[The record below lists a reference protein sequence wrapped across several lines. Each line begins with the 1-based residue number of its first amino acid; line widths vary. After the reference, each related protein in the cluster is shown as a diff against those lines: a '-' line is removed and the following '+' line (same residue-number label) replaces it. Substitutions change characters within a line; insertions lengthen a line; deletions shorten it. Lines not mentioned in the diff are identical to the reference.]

1 MVNGPGEAALTDI
14 GITGGGKDSNMLYLN
29 GIQTSKLK
37 NSEIL
42 SKVVSHVE
50 QKAEEIEKNK

>member
-1 MVNGPGEAALTDI
+1 
-14 GITGGGKDSNMLYLN
+14 MLYLN